1 MKKFLWTLAAFLIAL
16 PAFAADQ
23 PADAVTPVIDQ
34 AAVEIEA
41 EEAPATDVTPDATPE
56 ELLEDLLAP
65 EATAQQSGCCTG
77 ARNACEANCNPEGIF
92 EFSCDPDTCSSS
104 CICNLS

>member
-1 MKKFLWTLAAFLIAL
+1 MKKLLLTLAAFLIAL

-23 PADAVTPVIDQ
+23 PAGAATPVIDQ
-34 AAVEIEA
+34 AAVEIQA
-41 EEAPATDVTPDATPE
+41 EKAPETDATPE

-77 ARNACEANCNPEGIF
+77 ARNACEANCSPEGIF